1 MAVND
6 RHPLTR
12 VRFLKMMMWMVVVVV
27 VVVVVVGMM
36 RTMNMIMMI
45 AMNMTMINN
54 EDDDD
59 GEDSNFES
67 VQIMLMIPPTHVKR
81 QLIRSPTVTDL
92 LPRHL
97 VISKLLL
104 VLLQL
109 QNYYRDTQL
118 SQNAWTP
125 KQTAPPHTITLSDM
139 TATK

>member
-1 MAVND
+1 MGGGGGGGCGEDDEDHV
-6 RHPLTR
+6 H
-12 VRFLKMMMWMVVVVV
+12 
-27 VVVVVVGMM
+27 
-36 RTMNMIMMI
+36 MILMT

-54 EDDDD
+54 DDDD
-59 GEDSNFES
+59 DNNGDDYYPNFES

-109 QNYYRDTQL
+109 QNYF
-118 SQNAWTP
+118 
-125 KQTAPPHTITLSDM
+125 
-139 TATK
+139 

>member
-1 MAVND
+1 MGGGGRGRGGGGGRGRGEDDEDHV
-6 RHPLTR
+6 HI
-12 VRFLKMMMWMVVVVV
+12 
-27 VVVVVVGMM
+27 
-36 RTMNMIMMI
+36 IMMT
-45 AMNMTMINN
+45 AMINN

-59 GEDSNFES
+59 DDDNYGGECDEGPNFES

-118 SQNAWTP
+118 SQNAWTL

>member
-1 MAVND
+1 MIPQD
-6 RHPLTR
+6 DD
-12 VRFLKMMMWMVVVVV
+12 
-27 VVVVVVGMM
+27 VGGGGGGGDDEDEDVH
-36 RTMNMIMMI
+36 MIMMT
-45 AMNMTMINN
+45 AMNMAMINN
-54 EDDDD
+54 DDNDDNNGDDDYP
-59 GEDSNFES
+59 NFES

>member
-1 MAVND
+1 MGGGGGGGCGEDDEDHV
-6 RHPLTR
+6 H
-12 VRFLKMMMWMVVVVV
+12 
-27 VVVVVVGMM
+27 
-36 RTMNMIMMI
+36 MIMMT
-45 AMNMTMINN
+45 AMIMTMINN

-59 GEDSNFES
+59 DDNNGGECAEDPNFES

-109 QNYYRDTQL
+109 QNYF
-118 SQNAWTP
+118 
-125 KQTAPPHTITLSDM
+125 
-139 TATK
+139 

>member
-1 MAVND
+1 MGDGRGGGDDED
-6 RHPLTR
+6 RVH
-12 VRFLKMMMWMVVVVV
+12 
-27 VVVVVVGMM
+27 
-36 RTMNMIMMI
+36 MIMMT
-45 AMNMTMINN
+45 AMIMTMINN

-59 GEDSNFES
+59 DDNNGGECAEDPNFES

>member
-1 MAVND
+1 MQSQ
-6 RHPLTR
+6 
-12 VRFLKMMMWMVVVVV
+12 
-27 VVVVVVGMM
+27 
-36 RTMNMIMMI
+36 I
-45 AMNMTMINN
+45 
-54 EDDDD
+54 DDDD
-59 GEDSNFES
+59 DNNGDDDYPNFES

-125 KQTAPPHTITLSDM
+125 KQTAPPHTITLSEGINTDDLLSRHYQEN
-139 TATK
+139 